1 MYREV
6 SRGLQQKEKEVVLR
20 PHHVRRASVMHLK
33 VMRGVGEGKGGL
45 ARKISPTVGRKDSG
59 SLAAKNEKTEE
70 DEENRLS
77 SKDQR
82 GMEEKKVSWEANLEE
97 NEEEEEKEGPS
108 SARSSSSSNLG

>member
-59 SLAAKNEKTEE
+59 SLAAKNQKTEE

-97 NEEEEEKEGPS
+97 NEEEEEEGPS